1 MKFNIKGQFKFDQYL
16 YEYSAYVSGL
26 RTNAPTPLEFDP
38 SDFKDTIVLTVGEA
52 EEFEAMTYDFLE
64 TFEKHFDVP
73 EWNHYV
79 KLYQLLKERI
89 EQSEIKHLKREI
101 AQLKEYQKR
110 DDFYCQLF
118 LEKVKQ
124 VEEEKQCKLMGK
136 TLI

>member
-38 SDFKDTIVLTVGEA
+38 SDFKDTIVLTVEEA
-52 EEFEAMTYDFLE
+52 EEFEVMTYDFLE

-89 EQSEIKHLKREI
+89 EKAEIKRLKREI
-101 AQLKEYQKR
+101 AQLKEYQAR
-110 DDFYCQLF
+110 DNYYLQQF
-118 LEKVKQ
+118 LKNVKQ
-124 VEEEKQCKLMGK
+124 VEKEKQCKLTEK